1 MLASILAL
9 WKVCKAVTF
18 KPFELRLAEKCSR
31 KRTGALARAGLAA
44 HRVGKDNHLG
54 ERFMAEWPAM
64 SIAEAHAL
72 LTAPGQIL
80 EMETVLIEGRPVRAW
95 KNAPPTLA
103 HVFAVGRGHGSRIF
117 LVNED
122 ERVSFEAFARATL
135 QLAEH
140 WRGQGIDKG
149 DRVAVIMRNLPEWPV
164 AFFAASLC
172 GAIVTPLNAWWTGAE
187 LEFALA
193 DSGTRFVAIDG
204 ERLSRLAGHLDAL
217 PEIERILVARG
228 DGQETAD
235 PRVAALEGVIG
246 SPHGW
251 AALQDRALGEISL
264 LPEDE
269 ATLFYTSGTT
279 GKPKGAL
286 GTHRNIVSN
295 IMASA
300 CSGARAYLRR
310 GEMPPLPNA
319 DAPQK
324 ATLLSVPF
332 FHATGCHAVLS
343 PSLFAGAKLVL
354 MRKWEPLEAMR
365 LIEAERVTGCG
376 GVPTIAW
383 QIIEHPERARFDLSS
398 LESVSYGGAPSAP
411 ELVRQIKAVFP
422 KAQPGN
428 GWGMTETSATF
439 TSHIGEDYE
448 QRPDSCGPAVPV
460 CDLQVRDS
468 EGRVLPPGSVGE
480 LYGYGPNVVKGYWRR
495 PEANAETF
503 VDGWVRTG
511 DLARLDEEGFCF
523 ILDRAKDMLIR
534 GGENIYCVEVESALY
549 EHPAVMDAAIVGRP
563 HRTLGEE
570 PVAFV
575 TLTPGTNANEA
586 ELQAFVAARLA
597 GFKVPVAVVL
607 MDEPL
612 PRNAN
617 GKILKRDLKALLEN

>member
-1 MLASILAL
+1 M
-9 WKVCKAVTF
+9 
-18 KPFELRLAEKCSR
+18 
-31 KRTGALARAGLAA
+31 AG
-44 HRVGKDNHLG
+44 
-54 ERFMAEWPAM
+54 WPAM

-72 LTAPGQIL
+72 LTAPGQML
-80 EMETVLIEGRPVRAW
+80 EIETVDIGGRPVRVW
-95 KNAPPTLA
+95 KHAPPTLA
-103 HVFAVGRGHGSRIF
+103 HVFAAGRGHGDRIF

-122 ERVSFEAFARATL
+122 ERVSFEAFSRAV
-135 QLAEH
+135 LALAAH
-140 WRGQGIDKG
+140 WREAGLVKG

-164 AFFAASLC
+164 AFFAAAIL

-193 DSGTRFVAIDG
+193 DSGARFVVVDG
-204 ERLSRLAGHLDAL
+204 ERLTRLASVLDAL
-217 PEIERILVARG
+217 PAIEAILVARG
-228 DGQETAD
+228 DGSETAD
-235 PRVAALEGVIG
+235 PRVAPLEGVIG
-246 SPHGW
+246 TPHGW
-251 AALQDRALGEISL
+251 GDLPEGALGEIAL
-264 LPEDE
+264 GPEDE

-295 IMASA
+295 IMAGA

-310 GEMPPLPNA
+310 GEMPPLP
-319 DAPQK
+319 DPGGPQK

-332 FHATGCHAVLS
+332 FHATGSHAVMC

-383 QIIEHPERARFDLSS
+383 QIIEHPERHRFDLSS
-398 LESVSYGGAPSAP
+398 LEAVSYGGAPSAP

-422 KAQPGN
+422 KAMPGN

-439 TSHIGEDYE
+439 TNHVGEDYE
-448 QRPDSCGPAVPV
+448 QRPDSCGPPVPV
-460 CDLQVRDS
+460 CDLQVRDPD
-468 EGRVLPPGSVGE
+468 GKVLPAGSVGE
-480 LYGYGPNVVKGYWRR
+480 LWGYGPNIVKGYWNR
-495 PEANAETF
+495 PDANAETF

-511 DLARLDEEGFCF
+511 DLARIDEEGFVF

-549 EHPAVMDAAIVGRP
+549 EHAAVMDAALVGRP

-575 TLTPGTNANEA
+575 TVAPGAEVTAA
-586 ELQAFVAARLA
+586 ELQAHVAARLA
-597 GFKVPVAVVL
+597 AFKVPVAVML
-607 MDEPL
+607 QREPL

-617 GKILKRDLKALLEN
+617 GKILKRDLKALLEEA